1 MRKITPICSSF
12 PSTPQPRRPPTTLRG
27 LVRREWGKKQTGKG
41 NVLSQT
47 EPGRDTHLEHQG
59 GQLEDGLAVHLDLP
73 LCRREQSVS
82 GRARHGR
89 GEGRRGGG
97 TGEAV
102 PALAARPALPAPCPP
117 AATAHTARPPH
128 PEPCP
133 PPAFSTNLAVTAL
146 HGMPLRVTAPEL
158 TRTRSRALPAL
169 AMQQR
174 RDFNGWKH
182 TPSSGRGSQ
191 DQRLVWVGVIEWL
204 GLGP

>member
-27 LVRREWGKKQTGKG
+27 LVRREWGKKKKTGKG
-41 NVLSQT
+41 NVPSQT

-117 AATAHTARPPH
+117 VPPRT
-128 PEPCP
+128 P
-133 PPAFSTNLAVTAL
+133 PV
-146 HGMPLRVTAPEL
+146 LRTP
-158 TRTRSRALPAL
+158 SPAL
-169 AMQQR
+169 
-174 RDFNGWKH
+174 
-182 TPSSGRGSQ
+182 
-191 DQRLVWVGVIEWL
+191 RLLSLRILLLLRFTGCCSV
-204 GLGP
+204 